1 MTTNP
6 PPIDSMLLRK
16 TLGCFPTG
24 VIVVTTLGD
33 HGLPVGMTINS
44 FSSVSLEPP
53 LVLWSIAR
61 SAPSHGA
68 FRTHPGFTLNI
79 LSDEQQLVSK
89 QFATPSD
96 EKFKGID
103 WQPGFKGTPVIQD
116 AVAVLQCKTYQV
128 YDGGDHEIF
137 LGEVV
142 DFKSSDK
149 KPLVFYNGQFVDL
162 ATDTSTH

>member
-6 PPIDSMLLRK
+6 PPIDSMLLRN

-33 HGLPVGMTINS
+33 HGAPVGMTINS
-44 FSSVSLEPP
+44 FSSVSLDPP

-61 SAPSHGA
+61 SAPSYGA
-68 FRTHPGFTLNI
+68 FRTHPAFTLNI
-79 LSDEQQLVSK
+79 LSENQHSVCK

-103 WQPGFKGTPVIQD
+103 WEPGIEGTPVIKHC
-116 AVAVLQCKTYQV
+116 VAVLQCNTYQI
-128 YDGGDHEIF
+128 YPGGDHEIF

-142 DFKSSDK
+142 DFESTEK
-149 KPLVFYNGQFVDL
+149 KPLVFHSGQFVEL
-162 ATDTSTH
+162 AT